1 MYCLKESR
9 FITSELVGIKWQK
22 VHFINF
28 IQREVTVTHFKTGP
42 LMRFFVPES
51 NQDREII
58 FALWFTTCRRCS
70 TSQTFQK
77 SINVM
82 KKALFYVPITL
93 KKKKQSMQRT
103 SLEDWRDYDVEIL
116 DVNTLFLRASLLE
129 WKHVYAKYPS
139 LIFLTVKLC
148 IWQNNVDYKTWLKII
163 ESNLSYRL
171 RRDKL

>member
-93 KKKKQSMQRT
+93 KKNKACKGLLMKIGAIMMLKFSM
-103 SLEDWRDYDVEIL
+103 WIL
-116 DVNTLFLRASLLE
+116 FSFELRSSNESTYMQNTHA
-129 WKHVYAKYPS
+129 
-139 LIFLTVKLC
+139 LIFLTEKLC
-148 IWQNNVDYKTWLKII
+148 IWQNNVDYKTWLMII

>member
-1 MYCLKESR
+1 MVYAASVDLNDRNYMYCLKESR

-93 KKKKQSMQRT
+93 KKKNK
-103 SLEDWRDYDVEIL
+103 
-116 DVNTLFLRASLLE
+116 ACKGLL
-129 WKHVYAKYPS
+129 
-139 LIFLTVKLC
+139 
-148 IWQNNVDYKTWLKII
+148 LKIGAI
-163 ESNLSYRL
+163 MMLKFSMWILFSFELRSSNESTYMQNTHALFFL
-171 RRDKL
+171 P